1 MVCDGSEGLSY
12 IEPLP
17 LAGDEK
23 IFLKI
28 ARKLSTLNMD
38 KNLLKK
44 IRNLKISKVEITKK
58 NHLSFPR
65 LASPVFTIA
74 GATARGEERPVRV
87 S

>member
-1 MVCDGSEGLSY
+1 
-12 IEPLP
+12 
-17 LAGDEK
+17 
-23 IFLKI
+23 
-28 ARKLSTLNMD
+28 MD